1 MRPPRA
7 GPAASTKCQTLPVGE
22 RAMGWWAAAAD
33 LLLGAGCPGCG
44 TAWWGACPACRA
56 HVLAQPT
63 RLTAPTPAP
72 TGFPLTATAG
82 AYDEVHRGLLAAHKE
97 DQALMLTSLLGD
109 RLAAAVEELLAVRE
123 VPEVE
128 PVLLVPVPSAAR
140 AVRERGFDAT
150 EALARRAARGLR
162 RSRPVGTVALL
173 AQQRGLA
180 DQSGLDSGQR
190 AANLAGGLRLR
201 RGPSSTLARPDGSA
215 LVVVD
220 DLVTTGASLTEA
232 TRCLATAGYEVLGAA
247 TVSATVRR
255 LSA

>member
-1 MRPPRA
+1 
-7 GPAASTKCQTLPVGE
+7 
-22 RAMGWWAAAAD
+22 MGWWSAAAD

-44 TAWWGACPACRA
+44 GAWWGACPTCRT
-56 HVLAQPT
+56 HVLDQPT

-72 TGFPLTATAG
+72 AGFPLTATAS
-82 AYDEVHRGLLAAHKE
+82 AYDDVHRGLLTAHKE
-97 DQALMLTSLLGD
+97 DQALMLTGLLGD
-109 RLAAAVEELLAVRE
+109 RLAAAVDELLAASCVSE
-123 VPEVE
+123 TE

-150 EALARRAARGLR
+150 EALARRAARTLR
-162 RSRPVGTVALL
+162 RRRPVRAVALL

-201 RGPSSTLARPDGSA
+201 RGPSSALLRPDGQAS
-215 LVVVD
+215 VVVD
-220 DLVTTGASLTEA
+220 DLVTTGATITEA
-232 TRCLATAGYEVLGAA
+232 VRCLDTAGYEVLGAA

-255 LSA
+255 LSGY